1 MSVARR
7 RPRPQLRL
15 FHSSFLFAWVTFT
28 ICFVHTLPQQI
39 GSLSYM
45 HLNSSRKS
53 VKQQQQ
59 LHLLVTV
66 LIWENHPQWGR
77 TFHNNRAWLVAP
89 PPPPPSPFCLRCSR
103 RARKGL
109 YIRLR

>member
-1 MSVARR
+1 MSAARR

-28 ICFVHTLPQQI
+28 ICFVHTLPKQI

-45 HLNSSRKS
+45 YLNSSRKS

-59 LHLLVTV
+59 QLHLLGTV
-66 LIWENHPQWGR
+66 PIERITLNGAEHFATTVHDW
-77 TFHNNRAWLVAP
+77 P
-89 PPPPPSPFCLRCSR
+89 PPLSVF
-103 RARKGL
+103 
-109 YIRLR
+109 RLRSR